1 MKRAFTLTELLVVV
15 ILIGILAALAIPK
28 FGRSTDKAM
37 ESEAKIALRQVQEL
51 QKVYYLEHKTFSAD
65 LEAIDFQQELTV
77 TEDSAKGTA
86 RYKIRIERADAQGFL
101 AFAEP
106 VVADLRTYQIEKDGK
121 PVVR

>member
-28 FGRSTDKAM
+28 FGKSTDKAM

-51 QKVYYLEHKTFSAD
+51 QKVYYLEHKSFSLN
-65 LEAIDFQQELTV
+65 LEAIDFEQELTV
-77 TEDSAKGTA
+77 GEDPSKGTA
-86 RYKIRIERADAQGFL
+86 RYKIRIEAADSQDFTAL
-101 AFAEP
+101 AEP
-106 VVADLRTYQIEKDGK
+106 VVPDLRTYAIQKDGK